1 MAKRILVPVDGSE
14 KSERAVQFAAD
25 EWPDAEITLLHVI
38 NPARSVSGAEM
49 AVSGLAENWYENAE
63 RNAETLLSETAD
75 RVDRDVDTRI
85 EVGRPA
91 YTILETADDFDQ
103 IVIGSQGRTG
113 ISRVLLGSVA
123 EGVVRRAEIP
133 VTVVR

>member
-14 KSERAVQFAAD
+14 ESDRAVEFAAE
-25 EWPDAEITLLHVI
+25 EWPDARITLLHVI

-49 AVSGLAENWYENAE
+49 GVSGLTEDWYENAE
-63 RNAETLLSETAD
+63 RNAETLLSETVERAD
-75 RVDRDVDTRI
+75 IDAETLV
-85 EVGRPA
+85 EVGRPVH
-91 YTILETADDFDQ
+91 TILEAADDFDG

-113 ISRVLLGSVA
+113 LSRVLLGSVA
-123 EGVVRRAEIP
+123 EGVVRKAEIP